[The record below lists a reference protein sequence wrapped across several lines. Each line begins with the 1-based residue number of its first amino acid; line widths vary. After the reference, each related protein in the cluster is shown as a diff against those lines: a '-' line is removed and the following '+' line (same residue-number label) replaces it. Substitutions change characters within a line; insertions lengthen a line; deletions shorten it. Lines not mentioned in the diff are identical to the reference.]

1 MLYNICVIIQL
12 YFIQVITMKPDQS
25 RKLADFYIVLLE
37 AERAGVQS
45 ISDILPIVE
54 DDELKKI
61 MARYLR
67 DEGMNCQMLIALIKN
82 LGYEPGNRTGDFV
95 EKIRELKTTA
105 EKLELLI
112 KGQEWVAKQI
122 RFNRELIDTASNR
135 FFLEAMKIQHEEN
148 VDSMKNILK

>member
-1 MLYNICVIIQL
+1 
-12 YFIQVITMKPDQS
+12 MKPDQS

-45 ISDILPIVE
+45 ISDILPTVE
-54 DDELKKI
+54 DGELKSI
-61 MARYLR
+61 MTRYHR

-95 EKIRELKTTA
+95 EKIKELKTTA
-105 EKLELLI
+105 EKLELLV

-122 RFNRELIDTASNR
+122 RYNRELIDTASSR

-148 VDSMKNILK
+148 VDSMKNMLK

>member
-1 MLYNICVIIQL
+1 
-12 YFIQVITMKPDQS
+12 MKSDRN

-45 ISDILPIVE
+45 ISDIIPSVE
-54 DDELKKI
+54 DGELKFV

-82 LGYEPGNRTGDFV
+82 LGIESGNKTGDFAD
-95 EKIRELKTTA
+95 KIKGLKTTA

-122 RFNRELIDTASNR
+122 RYNRELIDTASSR

-148 VDSMKNILK
+148 VDLMKKLLR

>member
-1 MLYNICVIIQL
+1 
-12 YFIQVITMKPDQS
+12 MKSDQS

-45 ISDILPIVE
+45 ISDIIPSVA
-54 DDELKKI
+54 DGELKLL
-61 MARYLR
+61 MEEYLR

-82 LGYEPGNRTGDFV
+82 LGYEPGNKTGDFV
-95 EKIRELKTTA
+95 NKIKELKTVS

-122 RFNRELIDTASNR
+122 RYNRELMDKTSSRI
-135 FFLEAMKIQHEEN
+135 FIEAMKIQHEEN
-148 VDSMKNILK
+148 VDAMKKLLQ

>member
-12 YFIQVITMKPDQS
+12 YIIKVITMKPDQS
-25 RKLADFYIVLLE
+25 RKLADFYTVLLE

-45 ISDILPIVE
+45 ISDIIPLVE
-54 DDELKKI
+54 DGELKTI
-61 MARYLR
+61 MSRYLR

-82 LGYEPGNRTGDFV
+82 LGYEPGNKTGDFV
-95 EKIRELKTTA
+95 EKIKGLKTAA
-105 EKLELLI
+105 EKLELLV

-122 RFNRELIDTASNR
+122 RFNRELIDTASSR